1 MFHRIIDK
9 EAPNDIS
16 VLLLS
21 ERTFE
26 VLWDS
31 NKTHLPVAHGC
42 EQHVCDGASGLP
54 NTTLRPYD
62 SLKGVTGSETVKLTV
77 NYSKKI

>member
-1 MFHRIIDK
+1 MFRRIIDK

-16 VLLLS
+16 ALLLS

-31 NKTHLPVAHGC
+31 NKTHLPVSHRC
-42 EQHVCDGASGLP
+42 EQHVCDEASGLP

-62 SLKGVTGSETVKLTV
+62 SLKGVTGSETVIFTV
-77 NYSKKI
+77 NYRRKI